1 MTSLSPIDQAF
12 FLLETTER
20 PMNVGVLFVMP
31 SSGGTPGR
39 FADRLVERMLQCPVG
54 PPFNARLKPGPFKP
68 LLSLET
74 DEQMD
79 ASRQVHRHRLPR
91 GSDLDQ
97 LFRRVC
103 AIHVRLL
110 PHNEPLWQM
119 HVFTG
124 LPEGRVA
131 LYFKTHHGLIDGIGF
146 IRVVTGV
153 VSTSR
158 SVGKPRAIWEGLPA
172 TKTSRRARKG
182 PGASG
187 DAISVEGLLGLA
199 RDAGTAL
206 GDLGRILW
214 KQSQRGLGRGH
225 GLAVPFL
232 STPNVLRTAPS
243 PHRAL
248 AHCTFPLARAR
259 TIARSGN
266 AKIND
271 VMLAAVDVAMSRYL
285 EERGSAPDGP
295 LVADVPV
302 ALADHGGAGNRIT
315 ILQVPMGRPG
325 STPTER
331 LAEIVRETREMK
343 HVVGTVSGSSLALYS
358 ILGHTAASTFESL
371 GLEQSPLLANV
382 VISNPAG
389 LDRRV
394 YFNGAP
400 VELALPVSV
409 VGHQQVLNVTVT
421 TYVDELHV
429 TLMAQREAIPDVRKL
444 ADYVGEAVD
453 LLYAEFSAAERARK
467 ARPANRRS
475 RPASAKRAK

>member
-1 MTSLSPIDQAF
+1 
-12 FLLETTER
+12 
-20 PMNVGVLFVMP
+20 
-31 SSGGTPGR
+31 
-39 FADRLVERMLQCPVG
+39 
-54 PPFNARLKPGPFKP
+54 
-68 LLSLET
+68 
-74 DEQMD
+74 MD

-91 GSDLDQ
+91 GSDLDG
-97 LFRRVC
+97 LFRKVC

-110 PHNEPLWQM
+110 PRDEPIWQM

-124 LPEGRVA
+124 LPGGKVA

-153 VSTSR
+153 VTTSKGPGR
-158 SVGKPRAIWEGLPA
+158 PRAIWEGLPA
-172 TKTSRRARKG
+172 RPARKSASKG
-182 PGASG
+182 TAASG
-187 DAISVEGLLGLA
+187 DSISVDGLLGLV
-199 RDAGTAL
+199 RDAGGAL

-214 KQSQRGLGRGH
+214 NQSQRGLGRGR

-232 STPNVLRTAPS
+232 STPSVLRAAPS
-243 PHRAL
+243 PNRVL

-259 TIARSGN
+259 AIARNGKG
-266 AKIND
+266 KIND
-271 VMLAAVDVAMSRYL
+271 VMLAAVDVALSRYL
-285 EERGSAPDGP
+285 EERGTPPDRP

-315 ILQVPMGRPG
+315 ILQVPMGKPG
-325 STPTER
+325 SAAKDR
-331 LAEIVRETREMK
+331 LDEIIRETREMK
-343 HVVGTVSGSSLALYS
+343 HQVREVSASSLALYS
-358 ILGHTAASTFESL
+358 ILEHAAVSTFESL

-389 LDRRV
+389 LDKRV

-421 TYVDELHV
+421 TYVDQLHV
-429 TLMAQREAIPDVRKL
+429 TLMAQREAIRDVRKL

-453 LLYAEFSAAERARK
+453 RLHAELTAPKRARK
-467 ARPANRRS
+467 PRR
-475 RPASAKRAK
+475 RAG